1 MEHQAERT
9 GRILTVIVQNSLD
22 VIIALDNV
30 DDLSGAE
37 MFALADA
44 LDGYEVEMSIEE
56 KLVIDIVEMTSA
68 GVFAVHVIPKQ
79 MMTYEEIMAHI
90 NGMVSG
96 ALKRDGI
103 PAKEYSVKKV
113 LFRTKEPGKPS
124 ETLADLEEIKAKVDT
139 LWKDY
144 RKEDMKSYV

>member
-1 MEHQAERT
+1 
-9 GRILTVIVQNSLD
+9 LTVIVQNSLD

-30 DDLSGAE
+30 DDLKGQE
-37 MFALADA
+37 MFILADA
-44 LDGYEVEMSIEE
+44 LDGYEIEKKTE
-56 KLVIDIVEMTSA
+56 DKIVIDIVEMSSA

-79 MMTYEEIMAHI
+79 HMTYEDIMSHI
-90 NGMVSG
+90 DAMVTS
-96 ALKRDGI
+96 ALERDGI
-103 PAKEYSVKKV
+103 NAKNYSVKKV

-124 ETLADLEEIKAKVDT
+124 ETLADLEEIKEKVET

>member
-1 MEHQAERT
+1 
-9 GRILTVIVQNSLD
+9 LTVIVQNSLD
-22 VIIALDNV
+22 VIIALDNT
-30 DDLSGAE
+30 DDLKGQE

-44 LDGYEVEMSIEE
+44 LDGYEVEKKIEDR
-56 KLVIDIVEMTSA
+56 LVIDIVEMSSA

-79 MMTYEEIMAHI
+79 LMTYDDIMSYI
-90 NGMVSG
+90 DDMVTT

-103 PAKEYSVKKV
+103 PAKTYSVKKV
-113 LFRTKEPGKPS
+113 LFRTREPGKPS
-124 ETLADLEEIKAKVDT
+124 ETVADIEEIKAKVDT